1 MVRDTAGILLL
12 IAAGLLTAC
21 EPVVP
26 VAGPSR
32 ANAGAPNMRVTP
44 SARRLLSS
52 DNGLEVRN
60 WVIME
65 RGPRIAA
72 AIASFGQPALIDA
85 SADASLRRNGLR
97 LVRVQSGE
105 LESLLAS
112 LGGASVDATTWH
124 GQIYQWRELVKYPIG
139 PAGMAVAVDGRVR
152 RFESGT
158 FRLMFRS
165 WTVPMEDGPRLQL
178 QLLGQFDRPQ
188 REPFRRFVTD
198 RRVTGEIFHSFAFDI
213 QLEIGFGY
221 ALLYESPDI
230 DWAFGPAGQLD
241 ATAEPVAA
249 EMIGQ
254 VSETPQVGP
263 EADAP
268 PTFGELLLRTDARPP
283 KRRVLVFVPKFP
295 PEAFPPDTVDTASPD
310 LDHEQTNAAP
320 R

>member
-1 MVRDTAGILLL
+1 MVRETAGILLL
-12 IAAGLLTAC
+12 IGAGVLTAC
-21 EPVVP
+21 KSGVP
-26 VAGPSR
+26 AAGSSPASDGTPTLRVA
-32 ANAGAPNMRVTP
+32 P

-65 RGPRIAA
+65 RSPRMAA
-72 AIASFGQPALIDA
+72 AIASFGQSALVDA

-97 LVRVQSGE
+97 LVRIRAGE

-124 GQIYQWRELVKYPIG
+124 GQIYQWRELVQYPIG

-152 RFESGT
+152 RFERGT

-188 REPFRRFVTD
+188 PDPFRRFVTD
-198 RRVTGEIFHSFAFDI
+198 RRVTGEVFHSFAFQI
-213 QLEIGFGY
+213 QLEVGFGY
-221 ALLYESPDI
+221 ALLFESPSV
-230 DWAFGPAGQLD
+230 DWSFGPADQLE
-241 ATAEPVAA
+241 ARAEPVAA
-249 EMIGQ
+249 ESNGQ
-254 VSETPQVGP
+254 VGDQEQVGP
-263 EADAP
+263 KADAP

-283 KRRVLVFVPKFP
+283 TRRVLVFVPKFP
-295 PEAFPPDTVDTASPD
+295 PAAFPPDTVG
-310 LDHEQTNAAP
+310 AARDGHRP
-320 R
+320 

>member
-21 EPVVP
+21 KSGVP
-26 VAGPSR
+26 AAGSSPASD
-32 ANAGAPNMRVTP
+32 GAPNLRVAP
-44 SARRLLSS
+44 GARRLINA

-72 AIASFGQPALIDA
+72 AIASFGQPAVVDA

-97 LVRVQSGE
+97 LVRIRAGE

-112 LGGASVDATTWH
+112 LGGASVDATAWH
-124 GQIYQWRELVKYPIG
+124 GQVYRWRELVQYPIG

-152 RFESGT
+152 RFERGT
-158 FRLMFRS
+158 FRLMLRS

-188 REPFRRFVTD
+188 REPFRRFVAD
-198 RRVTGEIFHSFAFDI
+198 RRVTGEVFHSFAFQM
-213 QLEIGFGY
+213 QLEAGFGY
-221 ALLYESPDI
+221 ALLFESPNI
-230 DWAFGPAGQLD
+230 DWSFGPADQLE

-249 EMIGQ
+249 ESNGQ
-254 VSETPQVGP
+254 VPDPEQVGP
-263 EADAP
+263 KADAP
-268 PTFGELLLRTDARPP
+268 PTFGELLLRTDTRPP

-295 PEAFPPDTVDTASPD
+295 PAAFPPDTVGADI
-310 LDHEQTNAAP
+310 DHEQPNAAP

>member
-1 MVRDTAGILLL
+1 MRDTAGILLL
-12 IAAGLLTAC
+12 IAAGVLTAC

-26 VAGPSR
+26 GAGPSP
-32 ANAGAPNMRVTP
+32 ASDGAPDLRVAP
-44 SARRLLSS
+44 GARRLLNS

-72 AIASFGQPALIDA
+72 AIASFGQPALVDA

-97 LVRVQSGE
+97 LVRIRAGE

-112 LGGASVDATTWH
+112 LGGASVDATAWH
-124 GQIYQWRELVKYPIG
+124 GQVYRWRELVQYPIG

-152 RFESGT
+152 RFARGT

-198 RRVTGEIFHSFAFDI
+198 RRVTGEVFHSFAFQI
-213 QLEIGFGY
+213 QLEVGFGY
-221 ALLYESPDI
+221 ALLFESPDI
-230 DWAFGPAGQLD
+230 DWSFGPADQQD
-241 ATAEPVAA
+241 VTAEPVAA
-249 EMIGQ
+249 ALNGP
-254 VSETPQVGP
+254 VSDPKQVGP
-263 EADAP
+263 KADAP
-268 PTFGELLLRTDARPP
+268 PTFGELLFRIDSRPP
-283 KRRVLVFVPKFP
+283 KRRMLVFVPKFP
-295 PEAFPPDTVDTASPD
+295 PQAFPPDTVG
-310 LDHEQTNAAP
+310 AARGGHRP
-320 R
+320 

>member
-21 EPVVP
+21 KSG
-26 VAGPSR
+26 GPAVGSSP
-32 ANAGAPNMRVTP
+32 ASDGTPTLRVT
-44 SARRLLSS
+44 SGARRLISS

-65 RGPRIAA
+65 RSPRIAA
-72 AIASFGQPALIDA
+72 AIATFGQPALVDA

-97 LVRVQSGE
+97 LVRIRAGE

-112 LGGASVDATTWH
+112 LGGASIDATTWH
-124 GQIYQWRELVKYPIG
+124 GQIYQWRELVRYPIG
-139 PAGMAVAVDGRVR
+139 LAGMAVAVDGRVR
-152 RFESGT
+152 RFARGT

-188 REPFRRFVTD
+188 PEPFRRFVTD
-198 RRVTGEIFHSFAFDI
+198 RRVTGEVFHSFAFQI
-213 QLEIGFGY
+213 QLEVGFGY
-221 ALLYESPDI
+221 ALLFESPDI
-230 DWAFGPAGQLD
+230 DWALGPADQLD

-249 EMIGQ
+249 ESNGQ
-254 VSETPQVGP
+254 VSDPEQVGP
-263 EADAP
+263 KADAP

-295 PEAFPPDTVDTASPD
+295 PAAFPPDTVG
-310 LDHEQTNAAP
+310 AARGGYRP
-320 R
+320 

>member
-1 MVRDTAGILLL
+1 MVRDTVVMLLL
-12 IAAGLLTAC
+12 IAAGVLIAC

-26 VAGPSR
+26 AGGPSQASDR
-32 ANAGAPNMRVTP
+32 APNLRVAP
-44 SARRLLSS
+44 GARWLLSS

-60 WVIME
+60 WIIIE
-65 RGPRIAA
+65 RSPRIAA
-72 AIASFGQPALIDA
+72 AIASFGQPAFVDA

-97 LVRVQSGE
+97 LVRIRAGE

-124 GQIYQWRELVKYPIG
+124 GQIYQWRELVQYPIG

-152 RFESGT
+152 RFERGT

-188 REPFRRFVTD
+188 QEALRRFVTD
-198 RRVTGEIFHSFAFDI
+198 RRVTGEVFHSFAFQI
-213 QLEIGFGY
+213 QLEAGFGY

-230 DWAFGPAGQLD
+230 DWSFGPADQID
-241 ATAEPVAA
+241 VRAEPVAA
-249 EMIGQ
+249 ESNGQ
-254 VSETPQVGP
+254 VSEAPQAGP
-263 EADAP
+263 KADAP
-268 PTFGELLLRTDARPP
+268 PTFGELLLRIDTRPP

-295 PEAFPPDTVDTASPD
+295 PQAFPPDTVG
-310 LDHEQTNAAP
+310 AAGGGHRP
-320 R
+320 

>member
-1 MVRDTAGILLL
+1 MRDRAGIVLL

-26 VAGPSR
+26 AAGPSE
-32 ANAGAPNMRVTP
+32 ANDGAPNLRVAP
-44 SARRLLSS
+44 GARRLINS

-72 AIASFGQPALIDA
+72 AIASFGQPALVDA

-97 LVRVQSGE
+97 LVRIRAGE

-112 LGGASVDATTWH
+112 LGGASVDATAWH
-124 GQIYQWRELVKYPIG
+124 GQVYRWRELVQYPIG

-152 RFESGT
+152 RFEHGT

-178 QLLGQFDRPQ
+178 QLLGQFDQPQ
-188 REPFRRFVTD
+188 PDPFRRFVTD
-198 RRVTGEIFHSFAFDI
+198 RRVTGEVFHSFAFQI
-213 QLEIGFGY
+213 QLEAGFGY
-221 ALLYESPDI
+221 ALLFESPEI
-230 DWAFGPAGQLD
+230 DWSFRPADQLE
-241 ATAEPVAA
+241 ARAEPGAA
-249 EMIGQ
+249 ESNGQ
-254 VSETPQVGP
+254 VSDPEQVGP
-263 EADAP
+263 KADAP

-295 PEAFPPDTVDTASPD
+295 PAAFPPDTVGAASPD
-310 LDHEQTNAAP
+310 IDDERKDATS

>member
-21 EPVVP
+21 EPGAP
-26 VAGPSR
+26 AAGPSSAR
-32 ANAGAPNMRVTP
+32 DGAPNMRVTP

-65 RGPRIAA
+65 RGPRISA
-72 AIASFGQPALIDA
+72 AIASFGQPALVDP
-85 SADASLRRNGLR
+85 SAGASLRRNGLR
-97 LVRVQSGE
+97 LVRIRAGE

-124 GQIYQWRELVKYPIG
+124 GQVYQWRELVQYPIG
-139 PAGMAVAVDGRVR
+139 PSGMAVAVDGRVR
-152 RFESGT
+152 RFERGT

-178 QLLGQFDRPQ
+178 QLVGQFDRPQ
-188 REPFRRFVTD
+188 PEPFRRFVTD
-198 RRVTGEIFHSFAFDI
+198 RQVTGEVFHSFAFQI
-213 QLEIGFGY
+213 QLEVGFGY
-221 ALLYESPDI
+221 ALLFESPNI
-230 DWAFGPAGQLD
+230 DWSFGPADQID

-249 EMIGQ
+249 ESNGQ
-254 VSETPQVGP
+254 VSEPEQVGP

-268 PTFGELLLRTDARPP
+268 PTFGELLLRTDAHPP

-295 PEAFPPDTVDTASPD
+295 PAAFPPDTVGATGDGNRP
-310 LDHEQTNAAP
+310 
-320 R
+320 

>member
-1 MVRDTAGILLL
+1 MPDTAGIPLL

-21 EPVVP
+21 EA
-26 VAGPSR
+26 VAPTAAPSQ
-32 ANAGAPNMRVTP
+32 ASDGAPNVRIAP
-44 SARRLLSS
+44 GARRLLSS

-72 AIASFGQPALIDA
+72 AIESFGQPALVDA

-97 LVRVQSGE
+97 LVRIPAGE

-112 LGGASVDATTWH
+112 LGGASVDATAWH
-124 GQIYQWRELVKYPIG
+124 GQVYRWRELVQYPIG

-152 RFESGT
+152 RFARGT

-178 QLLGQFDRPQ
+178 QLLGQVDRPQ
-188 REPFRRFVTD
+188 QEPFRRFVTD
-198 RRVTGEIFHSFAFDI
+198 RRVTGEVFRSFAFEI

-221 ALLYESPDI
+221 VLLYESPDI
-230 DWAFGPAGQLD
+230 DWAFGPADQLD
-241 ATAEPVAA
+241 ATAEPVAG
-249 EMIGQ
+249 EMNGQ
-254 VSETPQVGP
+254 VSEAPQVGP
-263 EADAP
+263 KADAP
-268 PTFGELLLRTDARPP
+268 PTFGELLLRTDTRPP

-295 PEAFPPDTVDTASPD
+295 PAAFPPDTVGAVSP
-310 LDHEQTNAAP
+310 EIENERPNAAP
-320 R
+320 G

>member
-1 MVRDTAGILLL
+1 MRDTAGMLLP
-12 IAAGLLTAC
+12 IAVGLLTAC
-21 EPVVP
+21 EAVVP
-26 VAGPSR
+26 AAGPSQ
-32 ANAGAPNMRVTP
+32 ASDGAPKLRVAP
-44 SARRLLSS
+44 GARRLLSS

-60 WVIME
+60 WVIMD
-65 RGPRIAA
+65 RGPHIAV
-72 AIASFGQPALIDA
+72 AIANFGQPALADI
-85 SADASLRRNGLR
+85 SANASLRRNGLR
-97 LVRVQSGE
+97 LIRIPTGE

-112 LGGASVDATTWH
+112 LGGASVDATAWH
-124 GQIYQWRELVKYPIG
+124 GQVYRWRELAQYPIG
-139 PAGMAVAVDGRVR
+139 SAGMAVAVDGRVR
-152 RFESGT
+152 RFARGT

-249 EMIGQ
+249 QMIGQ
-254 VSETPQVGP
+254 LSETPQVGP